1 MLPVISKINF
11 FSEDLE
17 IKDLKVVLRLDL
29 NVPIKNKIITDDT
42 RITLCLPFI
51 NKLIEKKA
59 KIIIISHLGRPKGI
73 NIPELSLIPVYKFL
87 KDMLKTNVYFFRGTF
102 NDETNEKFSH
112 LKGGEVILIENIR
125 FFKGETEDDEGFAK
139 KLGSLGDIYIND
151 AFSCSHRRQ
160 ASVHNITK
168 FVKKSYAG
176 PLLKKEITAINLI
189 IKNKKEPV
197 TCIIGGS
204 KISTK
209 INVITN
215 LITKVNN
222 LVIVGAMANN
232 FFLYKNLKIGKSL
245 IEENTNKVIEDI
257 YKKAELNNC
266 EILIPIDCMV
276 GTDFDGSGKNKNL
289 TEILDNEIILDIG
302 ENTIKNIQKTIN
314 ESNTVLWNGPAGYFE
329 NENFLRGTVSI
340 AENISKNTIE
350 KSLISILGGGDTLA
364 ALNKIKNKLSFSH
377 LSTAGGAFLEYLEGK
392 DLPGISV
399 LK

>member
-1 MLPVISKINF
+1 MGEINF
-11 FSEDLE
+11 FPEDLE
-17 IKDLKVVLRLDL
+17 IKDLKVILRLDL

-42 RITLCLPFI
+42 RITLSIPFI

-73 NIPELSLIPVYKFL
+73 NIPELSLIPIYKFL
-87 KDMLKTNVYFFRGTF
+87 KDMLKTKVYFFKGAF
-102 NDETNEKFSH
+102 DDKTNEKFSH

-125 FFKGETEDDEGFAK
+125 FFKEEIENDEEFSK

-151 AFSCSHRRQ
+151 AFSCSHRKQ

-168 FVKKSYAG
+168 FVRKSYAG
-176 PLLKKEITAINLI
+176 PLLKREITAINLV
-189 IKNKKEPV
+189 IKNKKQPV

-209 INVITN
+209 INVITS
-215 LITKVNN
+215 LIKKVNN
-222 LVIVGAMANN
+222 LIIVGAMANN
-232 FFLYKNLKIGKSL
+232 FFLYKNFKIGKSL
-245 IEENTNKVIEDI
+245 IEENTSKLIKDI

-266 EILIPIDCMV
+266 EILIPEDCMV
-276 GTDFDGSGKNKNL
+276 GTDFGGSGKNKNL
-289 TEILDNEIILDIG
+289 NEILDNEIILDIG
-302 ENTIKNIQKTIN
+302 INTIKNIKKKIN
-314 ESNTVLWNGPAGYFE
+314 ESNTILWNGPAGYFE
-329 NENFLRGTVSI
+329 NENFSRGTLSI
-340 AENISKNTIE
+340 AEKISKNTIE
-350 KSLISILGGGDTLA
+350 KSLISVLGGGDTLA

>member
-1 MLPVISKINF
+1 M
-11 FSEDLE
+11 
-17 IKDLKVVLRLDL
+17 
-29 NVPIKNKIITDDT
+29 
-42 RITLCLPFI
+42 
-51 NKLIEKKA
+51 
-59 KIIIISHLGRPKGI
+59 
-73 NIPELSLIPVYKFL
+73 
-87 KDMLKTNVYFFRGTF
+87 YFFKGAF
-102 NDETNEKFSH
+102 DNETKEKFSH

-125 FFKGETEDDEGFAK
+125 FFKEETEDDQSFSK
-139 KLGSLGDIYIND
+139 KLGSLGDIYIYD
-151 AFSCSHRRQ
+151 AFSCSHRKQ
-160 ASVHNITK
+160 ASIHNITK

-176 PLLKKEITAINLI
+176 PLLKKEITAINLV

-209 INVITN
+209 ISVITS
-215 LITKVNN
+215 LIKNIN
-222 LVIVGAMANN
+222 SLIIVGAMANN
-232 FFLYKNLKIGKSL
+232 FFVYKNFKVGKSL
-245 IEENTNKVIEDI
+245 IEEDTQKIIQDI

-266 EILIPIDCMV
+266 EIIIPEDCMV

-289 TEILDNEIILDIG
+289 VDILDNEIILDIG
-302 ENTIKNIQKTIN
+302 NNTIKTIQKKIS

-329 NENFLRGTVSI
+329 NENFSRGTLSI

-350 KSLISILGGGDTLA
+350 RSLISILGGGDTLA
-364 ALNKIKNKLSFSH
+364 AINKSNNKLSFSH

>member
-1 MLPVISKINF
+1 MGEINF
-11 FSEDLE
+11 FPEDLE
-17 IKDLKVVLRLDL
+17 IKDLKVILRLDL

-42 RITLCLPFI
+42 RVTLCLPFI

-73 NIPELSLIPVYKFL
+73 NIPDLSLIPVYKFL

-151 AFSCSHRRQ
+151 AFSCSHRKQ

-176 PLLKKEITAINLI
+176 PLLKREITAINLV

-209 INVITN
+209 INVITS

-245 IEENTNKVIEDI
+245 IEENTNKVIKDI
-257 YKKAELNNC
+257 YKEAKLNNC
-266 EILIPIDCMV
+266 EILIPEDCVV
-276 GTDFDGSGKNKNL
+276 GTDFNGSGKNKSLN
-289 TEILDNEIILDIG
+289 EISDNEIILDIG
-302 ENTIKNIQKTIN
+302 KNTIKNIQKMIN
-314 ESNTVLWNGPAGYFE
+314 KSNTVLWNGPAGYFE
-329 NENFLRGTVSI
+329 NENFSIGTLSI

-364 ALNKIKNKLSFSH
+364 AVNKIKNKLSFSH

>member
-1 MLPVISKINF
+1 MDEINF
-11 FSEDLE
+11 FPDDLE
-17 IKDLKVVLRLDL
+17 IKDQKIILRLDL
-29 NVPIKNKIITDDT
+29 NVPIKEKVIKDDT

-51 NKLIEKKA
+51 NRLIKKKA

-73 NIPELSLIPVYKFL
+73 NVPDLSLMPIYKYL
-87 KDMLKTNVYFFRGTF
+87 KGALKTNVYFFKGTF
-102 NDETNEKFSH
+102 DDETKEKFSH

-125 FFKGETEDDEGFAK
+125 FFKEETEDGQDFSK
-139 KLGSLGDIYIND
+139 KLGELGDIYVND
-151 AFSCSHRRQ
+151 AFSCSHRKQ
-160 ASVHNITK
+160 ASVHGITK

-176 PLLKKEITAINLI
+176 PLFKKEIKAINLV

-215 LITKVNN
+215 LLKKVNN
-222 LVIVGAMANN
+222 IVIVGAMANN
-232 FFLYKNLKIGKSL
+232 FFVHKNLKVGKSL
-245 IEENTNKVIEDI
+245 IEKNTEEIIANI
-257 YKKAELNNC
+257 YKKAEDNNC
-266 EILIPIDCMV
+266 KILIPDDCMV
-276 GTDFDGSGKNKNL
+276 GTDFEGTGKNKNL
-289 TEILDNEIILDIG
+289 DEIQENEIILDIG
-302 ENTIKNIQKTIN
+302 FNTIKKIQKKIN

-329 NENFLRGTVSI
+329 NKNFLKGTLSI
-340 AENISKNTIE
+340 AENISKNTVE

-364 ALNKIKNKLSFSH
+364 AINKSDDKLTFSH